1 MLQEK
6 WHVVSVFVATTTD
19 VSLFLLFIEF
29 FSAYKVRDIIEIII
43 TFLLLGFVNELVFW
57 Q

>member
-43 TFLLLGFVNELVFW
+43 IFLLLGFVNELVFW